1 MLLSNSEHN
10 SNLAYYHGHLVKCAL
25 NVTLRAPQ
33 SDVYRSIRVL
43 DGVND
48 GSVESSGWARAS
60 VPLPVVR
67 EEGARVMV
75 RAVYNPSK
83 GRLAF
88 DNLRIRTEQ
97 KCYPR

>member
-1 MLLSNSEHN
+1 MSKIFKFRKKESCHP
-10 SNLAYYHGHLVKCAL
+10 VKFAL
-25 NVTLRAPQ
+25 NASFRAPQ
-33 SDVYRSIRVL
+33 SDDYRSIRLL

-48 GSVESSGWARAS
+48 GSVEASGWARAS

-67 EEGARVMV
+67 EQGARVMV
-75 RAVYNPSK
+75 RAVYNPTK

>member
-1 MLLSNSEHN
+1 MQPSLPP
-10 SNLAYYHGHLVKCAL
+10 
-25 NVTLRAPQ
+25 RAPQ
-33 SDVYRSIRVL
+33 SDDYRSIRVL
-43 DGVND
+43 DGIND
-48 GSVESSGWARAS
+48 GSVEASGWARAS
-60 VPLPVVR
+60 VQLPVVR

-88 DNLRIRTEQ
+88 DNLRVHTEQ

>member
-1 MLLSNSEHN
+1 MSKIFKLCKKESG
-10 SNLAYYHGHLVKCAL
+10 YPVKCAL
-25 NVTLRAPQ
+25 NASLRAPQ
-33 SDVYRSIRVL
+33 SDDYRSIRLL

-48 GSVESSGWARAS
+48 GSVETSGWARAS

-67 EEGARVMV
+67 EQGAKVMV
-75 RAVYNPSK
+75 RAVYNPTK